1 MLSTTPATSLAPAPE
16 ASRVALIRRASYD
29 LTGLP
34 PTPEEVEAFLRDIGL
49 ESCVQAVVHNGFYTS
64 MEALRGATPPWPAP
78 RSVGE
83 WEVGLLP
90 PWAPKSMAGAPWRQP
105 PLPNVV
111 ARALRLPNAKVPTS
125 TAAVPTALATRVESS
140 LTLLRRLFQVVM
152 IISLA
157 AAPAET
163 MGLAL
168 IAFVLAGLR
177 AMFAGDEW

>member
-1 MLSTTPATSLAPAPE
+1 MPRRRWGWRSRPRADDAKRRVNG
-16 ASRVALIRRASYD
+16 AS
-29 LTGLP
+29 G
-34 PTPEEVEAFLRDIGL
+34 
-49 ESCVQAVVHNGFYTS
+49 
-64 MEALRGATPPWPAP
+64 GATPPWPAP

-111 ARALRLPNAKVPTS
+111 ARALRLPNANVPTS
-125 TAAVPTALATRVESS
+125 TAAVPTALATADDDASEARVESS

-177 AMFAGDEW
+177 AMFAGDEF